1 MHTCGRARP
10 GAGQGGAGL
19 RALGT
24 AGPARAAGGPEPAGH
39 GAGLATLPPPGPLLF
54 PPDCAHPAI
63 APPGSPPG
71 LWLTPPAV
79 RKAGHGDR
87 WAPGRLS
94 QLLCQPHGVS
104 FGTRWGPSTEVGWRL
119 HPKCTSLQKRV
130 PTQRWT
136 RALPG
141 SKRGRG
147 GAWTT
152 LQAGAGTSRPG
163 PGRQVSLPAG
173 DWPWCRSVWHGGPR
187 AHGGGGPARCRAK
200 GTTGTGASHEPWCS
214 QSSARSL
221 TASGTCWG
229 SARKRLLAPPS
240 PRAPP
245 SETAVHSLPVL
256 LPAWPQLPYP
266 SPFTGRGQCPP
277 CASHGRSRAGR
288 GDRIGRSPVPHR
300 ALSPFPWPRLC
311 PRSAEGVG

>member
-71 LWLTPPAV
+71 LWLTPPTV

-136 RALPG
+136 QALPG
-141 SKRGRG
+141 SKRGREG
-147 GAWTT
+147 
-152 LQAGAGTSRPG
+152 PG
-163 PGRQVSLPAG
+163 PPSKPG
-173 DWPWCRSVWHGGPR
+173 
-187 AHGGGGPARCRAK
+187 
-200 GTTGTGASHEPWCS
+200 
-214 QSSARSL
+214 
-221 TASGTCWG
+221 
-229 SARKRLLAPPS
+229 LAPPAQAQAGKSPCPRETGPGAGACGTEAPGRTGVGGLRGAELRERRVQGPRTSRGAAS
-240 PRAPP
+240 PR
-245 SETAVHSLPVL
+245 L
-256 LPAWPQLPYP
+256 
-266 SPFTGRGQCPP
+266 
-277 CASHGRSRAGR
+277 
-288 GDRIGRSPVPHR
+288 
-300 ALSPFPWPRLC
+300 
-311 PRSAEGVG
+311 GV